1 MEKNSTV
8 TLGVAMGTP
17 PDLPVREDTVKP
29 PKLSRDHDHPSP
41 DGEIIKS
48 PAGFWRRLGAGI
60 ADFLLCLF
68 LYALVYVGAVKYLDY
83 LESDLVFDIFQQVIP
98 GFFIFLFLYHLILE
112 ATPLQATIGKLLFEI
127 RVFDRNGRRAGA
139 VSTLLRHLAKLLT
152 LLTVGIGF
160 IMAAFRKDRLA
171 MHDLLSGCSV
181 VVVRKKRR
189 QTDHRTTLPEQ
200 AQPSGLQPGWES
212 RPVYGYGT
220 GTGPGPREGAGKL
233 SATGLVKIYG
243 GRRAV
248 NGVNLEIYPGEV
260 VGLLG
265 PNGAGKTT
273 TFYMIVGLI
282 RPDGGQ
288 ILIDGEDVSH
298 CPMYIRAR
306 KGLNYL
312 PQEPSIFRKLT
323 VEDNILAILE
333 TLDLSQQERRERLKE
348 LLGELDLTPLAKN
361 RAYSLSGG
369 ERRRVEITRALV
381 TSPRY
386 ILLDE
391 PFAGIDPLAV
401 ADIQHIIGKL
411 KAKGIGVVISDHNV
425 RETLSV
431 CDRAYIVNEGS
442 ILVEGDPDTISRSE
456 IARKIY
462 FGEKFRLESPAGN
475 ATGDTEM
482 VLSYD
487 GESFRLK
494 DHLQRDGIPPG
505 NTLIP

>member
-1 MEKNSTV
+1 MEKNTTV
-8 TLGVAMGTP
+8 PPGFTMDTP
-17 PDLPVREDTVKP
+17 PDLPVREDSVKP
-29 PKLSRDHDHPSP
+29 PKPLLTPNHPSP
-41 DGEIIKS
+41 DDEIIKS
-48 PAGFWRRLGAGI
+48 PAGFWQRLGAGT
-60 ADFLLCLF
+60 ADFLLCLV
-68 LYALVYVGAVKYLDY
+68 LYALLYVGAVKYLDY
-83 LESDLVFDIFQQVIP
+83 LESDVVFDIFQEVIP

-112 ATPLQATIGKLLFEI
+112 ATPLQATIGKLLLEI
-127 RVFDRNGRRAGA
+127 RVFDRNGRRASA

-160 IMAAFRKDRLA
+160 IMVVFRKDRLA

-181 VVVRKKRR
+181 MVVRKKRR
-189 QTDHRTTLPEQ
+189 QTDHRTALPEQ
-200 AQPSGLQPGWES
+200 VQPSGLQPGWES
-212 RPVYGYGT
+212 RPLYGYGT
-220 GTGPGPREGAGKL
+220 GTGPSPRAGAGKL
-233 SATGLVKIYG
+233 SATGLIKIYG

-288 ILIDGEDVSH
+288 ILIDGEDVSQ

-323 VEDNILAILE
+323 VEENILAILE
-333 TLDLSQQERRERLKE
+333 TLDLGQQERRERLKE

-401 ADIQHIIGKL
+401 ADIQNIIGKL

-442 ILVEGDPDTISRSE
+442 ILVEGDPDTISRSK

-462 FGEKFRLESPAGN
+462 FGEKFSLEAPAGSR
-475 ATGDTEM
+475 TGDTEM

-494 DHLQRDGIPPG
+494 DHEQ
-505 NTLIP
+505 